1 MIRLAASILGAVA
14 LLAVGQQPAF
24 ADHIKPTIDVSAR
37 ASERSEQG
45 YVIDA
50 RVRTADGK
58 AIGDAAIRFYELVD
72 FAGPREMFLGSTTTD
87 SQGIA
92 SIAYLPALTG
102 TRQIV
107 ARFAGCCEHIAAAEG
122 RVAVEA
128 TIAKPAFRTERQP
141 LAEFSDR
148 VPYVVGVLVLGVWG
162 LIGFA
167 LIAAARGVIGG
178 ARGASRKEGHA

>member
-1 MIRLAASILGAVA
+1 MTRLFAALLGAVA
-14 LLAVGQQPAF
+14 LLAVAAQPAF
-24 ADHIKPTIDVSAR
+24 ADHVKPKIDVSAH
-37 ASERSEQG
+37 ANVKAERG

-50 RVRTADGK
+50 RLQTADGK
-58 AIGDAAIRFYELVD
+58 AIGDATIRFYELVD
-72 FAGPREMFLGSTTTD
+72 FVGEREMLLGSTTTD
-87 SQGIA
+87 SQGVA

-122 RVAVEA
+122 RFTLEA

-148 VPYVVGVLVLGVWG
+148 VPYVVGVLVLAVWG

-167 LIAAARGVIGG
+167 LLATARGVIGG
-178 ARGASRKEGHA
+178 ARGTSRKEGPA